1 MEIIKS
7 DILNSL
13 TKPKQDS
20 HKGQNGRLL
29 IIAGSEKF
37 HGALLMAVKTASRIV
52 DMVYVYSPANAGL
65 IDKLKSEI
73 AVFINVF
80 EKELWQT
87 IEMVDAIL
95 IGPGLEE
102 NEINKKL
109 VHKILKKYPN
119 KKIVVD
125 ATAFWHLDPLLLHKN
140 CVVTPHSREFSNTF
154 NCEPKPENV
163 LAMAKKYNC
172 TVILKGKYD
181 YVSDGKKLYENK
193 TGNVGMTKGGTG
205 DVVAGIISAFLCTNE
220 PLISALAGIYL
231 AGYTGDKLY
240 KQVGTFYNAED
251 LIGELGEVL
260 GKRNIDLNIYFKDVN
275 LVQVDTKMGLIRKI

>member
-13 TKPKQDS
+13 TKLKQDS

-140 CVVTPHSREFSNTF
+140 CVVTPHSREFFNTF